1 MNCIVAVDKSYG
13 IGKGNKL
20 LFHIPKDMENFKSK
34 TSGKIVV
41 MGKNTLLSLPKSE
54 PLAQRTNIVLS
65 KTLSRS
71 DCIVCSDLGELSE
84 ILKNYNSDDVFVI
97 GGEMV
102 YKALL
107 PYCKKAYVTK
117 VNAEKPADKFFVNLD
132 LCDGWELVSQSE
144 KMNYNGIEFCFCEYE
159 NRKPSTDF

>member
-1 MNCIVAVDKSYG
+1 MNCIVAVDKKFG

-71 DCIVCSDLGELSE
+71 DCIVCSDLVQLSE

-102 YKALL
+102 YS
-107 PYCKKAYVTK
+107 VSGG
-117 VNAEKPADKFFVNLD
+117 VDSRPA
-132 LCDGWELVSQSE
+132 GQSQNSRRASSVRR
-144 KMNYNGIEFCFCEYE
+144 Y
-159 NRKPSTDF
+159 